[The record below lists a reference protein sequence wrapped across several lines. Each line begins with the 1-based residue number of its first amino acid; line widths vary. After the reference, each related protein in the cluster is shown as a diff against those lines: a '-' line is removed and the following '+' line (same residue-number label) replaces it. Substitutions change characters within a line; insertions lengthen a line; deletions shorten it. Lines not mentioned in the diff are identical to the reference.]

1 MIFGL
6 WVLIFTMELRVVRV
20 MIFRLRVLIF
30 IKDLGFRGLM
40 KLAVSR
46 GAEGSFDGGFSF

>member
-6 WVLIFTMELRVVRV
+6 WVLIFMMELRVVRV